1 MTRPARSI
9 LYLLPGSIA
18 LMLALIFPLHNTQ
31 AVTIVSIKV
40 EQDMITP
47 NSPTSQSSVA
57 GSAVA
62 QPPSV
67 KITDAFGNPASGV
80 DVTFTITGGEGSI
93 TGDGNVTSGPDG
105 IAAIGGWTLGAIAGA
120 NTMTAVNAGYAGSP
134 VTFTATGT
142 SGEATKVV
150 LTRQS
155 AGTAS
160 GSAFTTQPQVT
171 IQDAA
176 GNTVS
181 SSTARVTAT
190 ISDDGTLVGTTTAI
204 ATAGVATFT
213 NLGIAGKAGTAY
225 TITYTVSNLDPANQI
240 VTVTPGLASKLA
252 ITRQP
257 SSSTV
262 SKAPFAVQ
270 PEVTIQD
277 AEGNAMTDATNAIT
291 LTLSTGTGKLD
302 GMMTMNAVAG
312 VADFSGNGLNID
324 LAGADKVLTAS
335 AVGLT
340 AAATNAFA
348 ITAGPASQIEIV
360 TQPGGNSVVS
370 GTMLAGQPEIKVS
383 DEGGNGI
390 TGVTVTATLEG
401 AYGTLTNNTAITD
414 DNGKA
419 TFTELTFTS
428 TFATASPD
436 YTIKFSYDTISVT
449 SGSVTHTLAVGKPYQ
464 GGYIAYLGSPFT
476 TGLIAAQRDLG
487 DLQWGGFGTLIGTG
501 GGLGEGKVNTE
512 RIVVQLAN
520 NPGYAAGA
528 CDSYSVT
535 EGGVTYDDWYLP
547 SRDEL
552 HQLYQNL
559 HNRHIGGFAP
569 SGYWSSTEDG
579 AGGGAW
585 TQNFD
590 NGSQY
595 GDYKGLERRVRPV
608 RAF

>member
-360 TQPGGNSVVS
+360 TQPGRKQRCQRNH
-370 GTMLAGQPEIKVS
+370 ACR
-383 DEGGNGI
+383 
-390 TGVTVTATLEG
+390 
-401 AYGTLTNNTAITD
+401 
-414 DNGKA
+414 
-419 TFTELTFTS
+419 
-428 TFATASPD
+428 
-436 YTIKFSYDTISVT
+436 
-449 SGSVTHTLAVGKPYQ
+449 
-464 GGYIAYLGSPFT
+464 
-476 TGLIAAQRDLG
+476 AARDK
-487 DLQWGGFGTLIGTG
+487 GF
-501 GGLGEGKVNTE
+501 
-512 RIVVQLAN
+512 R
-520 NPGYAAGA
+520 
-528 CDSYSVT
+528 
-535 EGGVTYDDWYLP
+535 
-547 SRDEL
+547 
-552 HQLYQNL
+552 
-559 HNRHIGGFAP
+559 
-569 SGYWSSTEDG
+569 
-579 AGGGAW
+579 
-585 TQNFD
+585 
-590 NGSQY
+590 
-595 GDYKGLERRVRPV
+595 
-608 RAF
+608 